1 MEFDKKQAW
10 QNITHRIDK
19 TTYRRKRRL
28 KAIHTC
34 ATILIIVAGFFT
46 WKHMVTEQ
54 PVNMIL
60 VSTASNEIKSIKL
73 SDGSTLVINNNSSLR
88 YPEKLDKNL
97 RKVELLHGEAIFN
110 IAKDPERPFQVSVD
124 DSQIEVLGT
133 IFNINAYTSKISVT
147 LAEGSIR
154 FSNKNFNCL
163 LVPGEQLTF
172 DANEGKAKRQTVEAY
187 ALIDWKNNNWVFQ
200 DIPLDEV
207 LSQIAAQ
214 KKLIFKKANPN
225 KQYPKITVYQNQ
237 ADIALPQFMQ
247 LLQHLSKSDIHL
259 DQHSILLK

>member
-1 MEFDKKQAW
+1 MEFDKNQAW

-28 KAIHTC
+28 KAITTC
-34 ATILIIVAGFFT
+34 ATILFIVAGFFT
-46 WKHMVTEQ
+46 WKNMVTEP

-97 RKVELLHGEAIFN
+97 RRVELLHGEATFD
-110 IAKDPERPFQVSVD
+110 IAKDPNRPFQVSVD
-124 DSQIEVLGT
+124 HSEIEVLGT
-133 IFNINAYTSKISVT
+133 IFNINAYTAKISVT

-154 FSNKNFNCL
+154 FTNKYFNCL
-163 LVPGEQLTF
+163 LVPGQQLTF
-172 DANEGKAKRQTVEAY
+172 DPSAAKATRQNVDAY
-187 ALIDWKNNNWVFQ
+187 TLIDWKNNNWVFQ
-200 DIPLDEV
+200 DISLDEALAQV
-207 LSQIAAQ
+207 AAQ
-214 KKLIFKKANPN
+214 KKLIFKKANPS

-237 ADIALPQFMQ
+237 ADIDLPQFLK
-247 LLQHLSKSDIHL
+247 LLQSLSKSDIHF
-259 DQHSILLK
+259 DQQSILLK